1 MDVLRPKALILNASS
16 LTGWANAQERQP
28 GAFEP
33 PAYLILLTISLI
45 PTHGLH
51 LINQAWLAILDLT
64 NRE

>member
-1 MDVLRPKALILNASS
+1 MRKNGS
-16 LTGWANAQERQP
+16 R